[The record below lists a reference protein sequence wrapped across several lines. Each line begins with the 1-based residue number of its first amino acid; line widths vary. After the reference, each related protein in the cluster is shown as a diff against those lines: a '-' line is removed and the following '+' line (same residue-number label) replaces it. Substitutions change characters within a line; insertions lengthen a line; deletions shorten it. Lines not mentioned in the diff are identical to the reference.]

1 MAMNRGVGGWTAA
14 LLLALTVAA
23 SPVMADEAKP
33 DKSFK
38 QEVKEGAKETWK
50 GFKEGLK
57 DTGRAIKDT
66 GKAIKEDAKE
76 SAREVKKDLKD

>member
-1 MAMNRGVGGWTAA
+1 MAMNRGVVGWSAA

-23 SPVMADEAKP
+23 SPVMADEAKS

-38 QEVKEGAKETWK
+38 QEVKESWQ
-50 GFKEGLK
+50 GFKQGVK

-66 GKAIKEDAKE
+66 GKAIKEDVKE